1 MSETRAQRT
10 KATDR
15 RRILAVAI
23 AVFALLLQ
31 SLAPLQILPP
41 AGQAVHFAH
50 QHHGEHHG
58 RHGGNDRAPRQEAPA
73 CPVYQA
79 LQAGGS
85 SIHAPAVFAAPVR
98 IVYAA
103 LPLPALPE
111 ARSAPTLSR
120 PHARAPPMSA

>member
-50 QHHGEHHG
+50 QHHGEHNG
-58 RHGGNDRAPRQEAPA
+58 RHGG
-73 CPVYQA
+73 
-79 LQAGGS
+79 S
-85 SIHAPAVFAAPVR
+85 AA
-98 IVYAA
+98 
-103 LPLPALPE
+103 
-111 ARSAPTLSR
+111 
-120 PHARAPPMSA
+120 